1 MSQWIG
7 PALISGA
14 FVIFAVFIGIAETRQ
29 ENRYWDIVRRLEA
42 AQEPAEALDS
52 RVSVTY
58 ERMAWLEGYASCQG
72 DVFREWL
79 DETEAAELPKPLMPL
94 MDPERTWR
102 EKE

>member
-1 MSQWIG
+1 MSQWIS

-14 FVIFAVFIGIAETRQ
+14 FVLFAVFIGIAETRQ

-72 DVFREWL
+72 DVFPEVCHCGSSPLVVNRKGQFSS
-79 DETEAAELPKPLMPL
+79 TASEARP
-94 MDPERTWR
+94 
-102 EKE
+102 